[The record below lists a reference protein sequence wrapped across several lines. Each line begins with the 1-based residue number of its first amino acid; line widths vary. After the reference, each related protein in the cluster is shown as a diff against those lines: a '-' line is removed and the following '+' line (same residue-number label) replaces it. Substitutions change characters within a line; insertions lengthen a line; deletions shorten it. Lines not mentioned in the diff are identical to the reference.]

1 MEILEQKVVG
11 GQGYAL
17 MINKQGKY
25 SIHISYANKDP
36 YRLIKGFKDD
46 KETAYRVF
54 NQIGNGDNPELY
66 S

>member
-17 MINKQGKY
+17 MQAKNGNY

-36 YRLIKGFKDD
+36 YRMAWSFKDN
-46 KETAYRVF
+46 KEEAYKKW
-54 NQIGNGDNPELY
+54 NELGNN
-66 S
+66 